1 MLSEIGL
8 IGLGVMG
15 KNIALNIAEKGT
27 FVKAFN
33 GSQEKIDAISD
44 EFGGMFSGF
53 TKLEELIDSLERPR
67 NILLMIP
74 SGQPTHSVIN
84 QLANLLDEGDVII
97 DGGNSFYQESENH
110 GNILSSKS
118 IEFIGM
124 GVSGGEEGARHGPA
138 IMIGSANNLS
148 DELVEL
154 LTAISAKAPNDCIG
168 FYKGHGSGHFIKM
181 VHNGIEYAEMQL
193 ITEAYYLLKYAEYS
207 NIEIA
212 EFFESLKG
220 RNQSSYLIEITSEI
234 LRKKDG
240 EFFTLDLIK
249 PFANNKGTGKL
260 TIETSFELGI
270 SAPSIYAA
278 YDARVQS
285 NAGDTWKKATNQSE
299 DTMLEL
305 DHSFNKIINE
315 SNLSKALY
323 FGRVAAMVQGLK
335 IIHKY
340 SEINSLSINYSD
352 IFNNWSGGCIIRS
365 QMLDELLEIDKT
377 AEDFLKSESLHNLLK
392 DNLSVVKDVVS
403 SSMLNNISLP
413 VLSSSLNWYLNLS
426 SSSNPSNLIQA
437 QRDYFGSHT
446 VQLLDS
452 EEYIHIDWRENE

>member
-53 TKLEELIDSLERPR
+53 TKLEELIDNLERPR

-74 SGQPTHSVIN
+74 SGQPTHSVVN
-84 QLANLLDEGDVII
+84 QLSNLLDEGDVII

-299 DTMLEL
+299 NTMLEL

-340 SEINSLSINYSD
+340 SEVNSLSINYSD

-365 QMLDELLEIDKT
+365 QMLDELLEINKT

-426 SSSNPSNLIQA
+426 SGSNPSNLIQA

>member
-33 GSQEKIDAISD
+33 DSREKIDVISE

-53 TKLEELIDSLERPR
+53 TELEELIDNLERPR

-154 LTAISAKAPNDCIG
+154 LSAISAKAPNDCIG

-193 ITEAYYLLKYAEYS
+193 ITETYYLLKYAEYS

-323 FGRVAAMVQGLK
+323 FGRIAAMVQGLK

-426 SSSNPSNLIQA
+426 STSNPSNLIQA

>member
-33 GSQEKIDAISD
+33 GSQEKIDVISE

-53 TKLEELIDSLERPR
+53 TELEELIDNLERPR

-74 SGQPTHSVIN
+74 SGQPTQSVVN
-84 QLANLLDEGDVII
+84 QLSNLLDEGDVII

-299 DTMLEL
+299 NTMLEL

-340 SEINSLSINYSD
+340 SEVNSLSINYSD

>member
-1 MLSEIGL
+1 MT
-8 IGLGVMG
+8 LGR
-15 KNIALNIAEKGT
+15 
-27 FVKAFN
+27 
-33 GSQEKIDAISD
+33 KIDVISE
-44 EFGGMFSGF
+44 EFGGMFAGF
-53 TKLEELIDSLERPR
+53 TKLEELIGSLERPR

-84 QLANLLDEGDVII
+84 QLSNLLDEGDVII

-118 IEFIGM
+118 IEFVGM

-168 FYKGHGSGHFIKM
+168 LYKGHGSGHFIKM

-220 RNQSSYLIEITSEI
+220 MNQSSYLIEITSEI

-240 EFFTLDLIK
+240 EVFTLDLIK

-285 NAGDTWKKATNQSE
+285 NAGDTWRKATNQNE
-299 DTMLEL
+299 DTMLEH
-305 DHSFNKIINE
+305 DPSFNKVINE

-340 SEINSLSINYSD
+340 SEVNGLSINYSD

-365 QMLDELLEIDKT
+365 QMLDELLEINKT

-403 SSMLNNISLP
+403 SSISNNISLP
-413 VLSSSLNWYLNLS
+413 VLSSSLSWYLNLS
-426 SSSNPSNLIQA
+426 SDSNPSNLIQA

>member
-74 SGQPTHSVIN
+74 SGQPTHSVVN
-84 QLANLLDEGDVII
+84 QLSNLLDEGDVII

-340 SEINSLSINYSD
+340 SEVNSLSINYSD

-365 QMLDELLEIDKT
+365 QMLDELLEINKT

-426 SSSNPSNLIQA
+426 SGSNPSNLIQA

>member
-53 TKLEELIDSLERPR
+53 TKLEELIDNLERPR

-74 SGQPTHSVIN
+74 SGQPTHSVVN
-84 QLANLLDEGDVII
+84 QLSNLLDEGDVII

-212 EFFESLKG
+212 EFFESLKS

-340 SEINSLSINYSD
+340 SEVNSLSINYSD